1 MVLEFKQK
9 KGDETGNEIHKVFT
23 QLCRDHDRAAS
34 GRRDSIPARRLFQHG
49 DLLPA
54 VCRDD
59 GILRYSIGIYGTNG
73 RSLRERADKKTPGEA
88 GKKVTAIYAVGK
100 QGGQET

>member
-59 GILRYSIGIYGTNG
+59 GILRYSIGIYGIDG
-73 RSLRERADKKTPGEA
+73 RSLRERADTETPPYRGAREKA
-88 GKKVTAIYAVGK
+88 ADIHA
-100 QGGQET
+100 